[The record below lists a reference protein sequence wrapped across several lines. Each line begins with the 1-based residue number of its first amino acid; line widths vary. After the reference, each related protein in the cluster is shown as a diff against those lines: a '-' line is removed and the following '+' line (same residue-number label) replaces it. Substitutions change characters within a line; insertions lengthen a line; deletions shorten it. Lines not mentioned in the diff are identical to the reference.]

1 MSKKAMALV
10 LAALLLA
17 LCGCENG
24 GESVYVQSVK
34 DLAAMGGI
42 APGDRFSGM
51 VVSENVSQIQKDKDK
66 AVKELLVKEGDD
78 VKEGQILFSYDTEE
92 LQLSLDKKRLE
103 LEQLEANIA
112 NYQEQIERLER
123 ESARVSGSAK
133 LEYTIQIQTNQ
144 LDLKEAEIKLKS
156 KEAEVKQA
164 ENLLENAD
172 VVSPVTGRVQSISE
186 SGTDNNGKPMPY
198 ITIQKS
204 GAYRIK
210 AVLGEL
216 QRGGIQP
223 GDRVR
228 AVSRLDESLSW
239 LGTVSVVDYES
250 PTQGNPNNM
259 YGNVDE
265 MSNAS
270 RYPFYIDLDSTE
282 GLMLGQHVYVEL
294 ASEGEEV
301 SGLQLGGA
309 FVCYEEDGST
319 YVWAEHRGKLEK
331 RKVTLGD
338 YNEMQDTYIITEG
351 LTEEDYVAFPDPEV
365 CREGIS
371 TTHELKQEDTGD
383 AGAGVDMGVDAGVDA
398 GVDTGVDAGMEVM
411 D

>member
-51 VVSENVSQIQKDKDK
+51 VVSESVSQIQKDKDK

-112 NYQEQIERLER
+112 NYQEQITRLEQ

-144 LDLKEAEIKLKS
+144 LDLKEAEIKVKS

-294 ASEGEEV
+294 ASEGEEI

-319 YVWAEHRGKLEK
+319 YVWAERRGKLEK

-338 YNEMQDTYIITEG
+338 YNDMQDTYVITEG
-351 LTEEDYVAFPDPEV
+351 LTEEETRERDVLRREYLAAFRKNLTAQLDNTYIVDEKGNKRKLQGKGEPE
-365 CREGIS
+365 E
-371 TTHELKQEDTGD
+371 
-383 AGAGVDMGVDAGVDA
+383 
-398 GVDTGVDAGMEVM
+398 
-411 D
+411 

>member
-112 NYQEQIERLER
+112 NYQEQITRLEQ

-133 LEYTIQIQTNQ
+133 LEYTIQIQPNQ
-144 LDLKEAEIKLKS
+144 LDLKEAEIKVKS

-294 ASEGEEV
+294 ASEGEEI

-319 YVWAEHRGKLEK
+319 YVWAERRGKLEK

-338 YNEMQDTYIITEG
+338 YNEMQDTYVITEG
-351 LTEEDYVAFPDPEV
+351 LTEEDYVAYPDPEV

-371 TTHELKQEDTGD
+371 TTHELKLEDTSSED
-383 AGAGVDMGVDAGVDA
+383 AGMDMGMDADM
-398 GVDTGVDAGMEVM
+398 GMEVM

>member
-17 LCGCENG
+17 LCGCESG

-112 NYQEQIERLER
+112 NYQEQITRLEQ

-144 LDLKEAEIKLKS
+144 LDLKEAEIKVKS

-186 SGTDNNGKPMPY
+186 SGTDNNGKPVPY

-294 ASEGEEV
+294 ASEGEEI

-309 FVCYEEDGST
+309 FVCYEEDGNT
-319 YVWAEHRGKLEK
+319 YVWAERRGKLEK

-338 YNEMQDTYIITEG
+338 YNEMQDTYVITEG
-351 LTEEDYVAFPDPEV
+351 LTEEDYVAYPDPEV
-365 CREGIS
+365 CREGVS
-371 TTHELKQEDTGD
+371 TTHELKQEDISSED
-383 AGAGVDMGVDAGVDA
+383 AGMDMGMDADM
-398 GVDTGVDAGMEVM
+398 GMEVM
-411 D
+411 G

>member
-112 NYQEQIERLER
+112 NYQEQITRLEQ

-164 ENLLENAD
+164 ENLLENAE

-186 SGTDNNGKPMPY
+186 SGTDNNGKPMAY
-198 ITIQKS
+198 ITIQQS

-338 YNEMQDTYIITEG
+338 SHEMQDTYIITEG
-351 LTEEDYVAFPDPEV
+351 LTEEDYVAYPDPEV

-371 TTHELKQEDTGD
+371 TTHELKQEDISSED
-383 AGAGVDMGVDAGVDA
+383 AGMDMGMDADM
-398 GVDTGVDAGMEVM
+398 GMEVM
-411 D
+411 G

>member
-112 NYQEQIERLER
+112 NYQEQITRLEQ

-144 LDLKEAEIKLKS
+144 LDLKEAEIKVKS

-186 SGTDNNGKPMPY
+186 SGTDNNGKPVPY

-294 ASEGEEV
+294 ASEGEEI

-319 YVWAEHRGKLEK
+319 YVWAERRGKLEK

-338 YNEMQDTYIITEG
+338 YNEMQDTYVITEG
-351 LTEEDYVAFPDPEV
+351 LTEEDYVAYPDPEV
-365 CREGIS
+365 CREGVS
-371 TTHELKQEDTGD
+371 TTHELKPEDTSSED
-383 AGAGVDMGVDAGVDA
+383 AGMDMGMDADM
-398 GVDTGVDAGMEVM
+398 GMEVM
-411 D
+411 G